1 MKQLTLAECSKKRLD
16 DTYVIVYAIKNVI
29 NIKKADYIEKTDIY
43 SLIGIDIRGYRQLLN
58 IYQDKVNNNRFWLDC
73 FESLKSRGLKNILFL
88 QDFQKNL
95 QTEPASFRCERCW
108 DFI

>member
-58 IYQDKVNNNRFWLDC
+58 I
-73 FESLKSRGLKNILFL
+73 
-88 QDFQKNL
+88 
-95 QTEPASFRCERCW
+95 
-108 DFI
+108 

>member
-58 IYQDKVNNNRFWLDC
+58 IY
-73 FESLKSRGLKNILFL
+73 
-88 QDFQKNL
+88 
-95 QTEPASFRCERCW
+95 
-108 DFI
+108 